1 VRFITPCDHFFQMVI
16 FRFDNLISPYFHGM
30 EHHRVHPSVYMSL
43 FSYSSPPFC
52 AGFSDGTSR
61 SRSARW
67 WRGCLGAVIISIIG
81 ERVNRHD
88 RRPHPRRDGFQDD
101 RREDIRVIRGQLSGA
116 RRKSRMLSAS

>member
-1 VRFITPCDHFFQMVI
+1 MRFITPCDHFFQMVI
-16 FRFDNLISPYFHGM
+16 FRFYNLISRISMEWGITWSTHLFTCHCFHI
-30 EHHRVHPSVYMSL
+30 HHLLY
-43 FSYSSPPFC
+43 C

-67 WRGCLGAVIISIIG
+67 WRGCLGAVIISTIG

-101 RREDIRVIRGQLSGA
+101 RREDIGVIRGQLPGA